1 MTGAGE
7 TMKEFNTTGLCIAKK
22 HYMVDISEKL
32 EQIIPLI
39 EKDKYFTINRSRQY
53 GKTTTL
59 NALCEKLQNKY
70 QVVWLSFEGMGDGA
84 FENDV
89 AFMKN
94 FVRKFSRELRFTTI
108 SEDAKKQWSD
118 VSDYREEEYEDA
130 FEYLGEKITQLCQSS
145 EKEILLFVDE
155 VDKSLDN
162 QVFLHFLGML
172 RNKYLFRESG
182 RDYTFKSVIL
192 AGVYDVKNL
201 KVKLRPE
208 EERKYNSPW
217 NIAVDFEVDMS
228 FSPREIATMIKEYES
243 DYHTGMDIE
252 KICREIYAY
261 TSGYPYLVSCIC
273 KWIDEQGEKCWT
285 TEGVKNAVK
294 FILKTRTTLL
304 DDLIKNVENYSEI
317 KEIILDILYQG
328 KEIIYHPAVPAIEL
342 GTVLGIWKEKN
353 GCIAISNLI
362 FERYLYDYSVGVKEL
377 KNKSL
382 APPRNQFIHDNHLDM
397 ELVLTK
403 FQEFMRSEHRNSDEK
418 FLERQGRLLF
428 LCFLKPI
435 INGTGFYYVEPET
448 RDSERMDVVV
458 TYGTEEF
465 IIELKVWRGIEYREK
480 EIQQLENYMEARNA
494 RRGYL
499 VSFSFLKNKV
509 YTSGWRVKEDT
520 GKEIFEVVI

>member
-1 MTGAGE
+1 MH
-7 TMKEFNTTGLCIAKK
+7 C
-22 HYMVDISEKL
+22 V
-32 EQIIPLI
+32 
-39 EKDKYFTINRSRQY
+39 
-53 GKTTTL
+53 
-59 NALCEKLQNKY
+59 
-70 QVVWLSFEGMGDGA
+70 
-84 FENDV
+84 
-89 AFMKN
+89 KN

-228 FSPREIATMIKEYES
+228 FSPREI
-243 DYHTGMDIE
+243 
-252 KICREIYAY
+252 
-261 TSGYPYLVSCIC
+261 
-273 KWIDEQGEKCWT
+273 
-285 TEGVKNAVK
+285 
-294 FILKTRTTLL
+294 
-304 DDLIKNVENYSEI
+304 
-317 KEIILDILYQG
+317 
-328 KEIIYHPAVPAIEL
+328 IYHPAVPAIEL

-362 FERYLYDYSVGVKEL
+362 FEQYLYDYSVVVKEL

-397 ELVLTK
+397 ELVLNK
-403 FQEFMRSEHRNSDEK
+403 FQEFMRSEHRK
-418 FLERQGRLLF
+418 KGR
-428 LCFLKPI
+428 
-435 INGTGFYYVEPET
+435 
-448 RDSERMDVVV
+448 
-458 TYGTEEF
+458 
-465 IIELKVWRGIEYREK
+465 
-480 EIQQLENYMEARNA
+480 
-494 RRGYL
+494 
-499 VSFSFLKNKV
+499 
-509 YTSGWRVKEDT
+509 
-520 GKEIFEVVI
+520 